1 MTPNEEKLIR
11 KLNDKISHS
20 IKLTLFETEHEKNT
34 EFIFFCEKLSQ
45 LVPYIQFVKAD
56 GDPQSA
62 PMIGIGN
69 GIRYQAI
76 PTGTE
81 LEPFLDA
88 LASNDSSAINI
99 PELLQKSLCGIE
111 IPAVLK
117 IYVAP
122 QCKFCPEIVRQL
134 IPLPELNRNI
144 KLIIIDCTQFPELM
158 QQYKIQSVPTL
169 FLDDHFRWTGSINLE
184 ELIGLMKDRDPA
196 LLGAV
201 SLEMILKE
209 GNAARLAQMMLDEN
223 KIFPGFY
230 DVLTNDKWSVR
241 LGAMVVMEEITDR
254 RPELAS
260 QAIKPLWE
268 RFFEVSDQ
276 AKGDILYIFGE
287 IGKSQALSKLE
298 SVLSGEFGREV
309 KEAAEEALQK
319 IKKIRNTSG

>member
-1 MTPNEEKLIR
+1 MSPNEEKLIC
-11 KLNDKISHS
+11 KLNDKISHP
-20 IKLTLFETEHEKNT
+20 IKLTLFETEHEKNKA
-34 EFIFFCEKLSQ
+34 FVFFCEKLSQ
-45 LVPYIQFVKAD
+45 LVPQIQFVKAD
-56 GDPQSA
+56 GDFQSA

-81 LEPFLDA
+81 LEPFLEA
-88 LASNDSSAINI
+88 LAFNDSSAINI
-99 PELLQKSLCGIE
+99 PKLLQKSVCDIE
-111 IPAVLK
+111 IPAVLT

-122 QCKFCPEIVRQL
+122 QCKFCPEMVRQL

-169 FLDDHFRWTGSINLE
+169 FLDDHFHWTGSVNLE
-184 ELIGLMKDRDPA
+184 ELIGMMKDRDPS

-201 SLEMILKE
+201 SQEMILKE
-209 GNAARLAQMMLDEN
+209 GNAAQLAQMMLEEN
-223 KIFPGFY
+223 IIFPAFY
-230 DVLTNDKWSVR
+230 DVLTHDKWSVR
-241 LGAMVVMEEITDR
+241 LGAMVVMEEITR
-254 RPELAS
+254 QQPALAA

-276 AKGDILYIFGE
+276 VKGDILYIFGE
-287 IGKSQALSKLE
+287 IGESQALAKLK
-298 SVLSGEFGREV
+298 SVLSGKFGKEV

-319 IKKIRNTSG
+319 IKK

>member
-1 MTPNEEKLIR
+1 MTPNEEKLIS
-11 KLNDKISHS
+11 KLNDKISHP

-45 LVPYIQFVKAD
+45 LVPQIQFVKAD

-62 PMIGIGN
+62 PMIGIGF

-76 PTGTE
+76 PAGTE
-81 LEPFLDA
+81 LEPFLEA
-88 LASNDSSAINI
+88 LAFNDSSKKNI
-99 PELLQKSLCGIE
+99 PELLQKSLCDIE

-122 QCKFCPEIVRQL
+122 QCKFCPEMVRQL
-134 IPLPELNRNI
+134 IPLPEINRNI
-144 KLIIIDCTQFPELM
+144 KLMIIDCTQFPEFM

-169 FLDDHFRWTGSINLE
+169 FLDDHFRWTGSVDLE
-184 ELIGLMKDRDPA
+184 ELIGMMKDRDPS

-201 SLEMILKE
+201 SQETILKE
-209 GNAARLAQMMLDEN
+209 GNAAQLAQMMLEEN
-223 KIFPGFY
+223 IIFPAFY

-241 LGAMVVMEEITDR
+241 LGAMVVMEEIIDR
-254 RPELAS
+254 QPELAA

-276 AKGDILYIFGE
+276 VKGDILYVFGE
-287 IGKSQALSKLE
+287 IGKSQALSNLE
-298 SVLSGEFGREV
+298 SVLSGEFGKEV

-319 IKKIRNTSG
+319 IKK